1 MKRLKPRRIANKIMS
16 RLLKSNDLIVLLG
29 ARQVGKTSIMHLLID
44 SLLQVEK
51 VERNRVFY
59 FDLEDM
65 NLLEVVNRG
74 VEEFIAF
81 LAANGADLK
90 ERCFVF
96 LDEIQYMENPSNFLK
111 IIADHHK
118 EISVVV
124 SGSSSFSIKTKFKDS
139 LAGRKRIFEIYP
151 LDFGEFLEFKDRK
164 DLAGFWDTGNWEKAR
179 FFEDDFLRYFEEYV
193 IFGGLP
199 KVSLLPTREE
209 NVEYLKD
216 VVNSYIKKDIKDLF
230 RIDNPYAFNRVIKLL
245 TLHAGNSIN
254 FTNLTTMC
262 GISRRTLERY
272 LFILESTFII
282 RLINPFYSNK
292 IKEVTKMPKLYFMD
306 TGIRN
311 IIVGDLNSLEG
322 RRDSGNLVENSVFL
336 MLLTGKDPLD
346 EIYYWRTKAG
356 AEMDFVLKGEGERL
370 RGYEVKYRPFKEA
383 KITRST
389 RSYINEYSPDLTCIC
404 TKNFYQDEINMDLM
418 GLSGLN
424 DKSKLVFLPA
434 FFLSN
439 RPYPSVP
446 WPTNSTSL

>member
-1 MKRLKPRRIANKIMS
+1 
-16 RLLKSNDLIVLLG
+16 
-29 ARQVGKTSIMHLLID
+29 
-44 SLLQVEK
+44 
-51 VERNRVFY
+51 
-59 FDLEDM
+59 
-65 NLLEVVNRG
+65 
-74 VEEFIAF
+74 
-81 LAANGADLK
+81 
-90 ERCFVF
+90 
-96 LDEIQYMENPSNFLK
+96 
-111 IIADHHK
+111 
-118 EISVVV
+118 VV

-179 FFEDDFLRYFEEYV
+179 FFEGDFLRYFEEYV

-199 KVSLLPTREE
+199 KVSLLPTRED

-230 RIDNPYAFNRVIKLL
+230 RIDNPYAFNKAIKLL
-245 TLHAGNSIN
+245 ALQAGNSLN
-254 FTNLTTMC
+254 FTTLTTMC

-322 RRDSGNLVENSVFL
+322 RRDSGSLVENSVFL
-336 MLLTGKDPLD
+336 MLLTGKGPLD

-370 RGYEVKYRPFKEA
+370 RGYEVKYRPFKEV

-424 DKSKLVFLPA
+424 DKSKLIFLPA
-434 FFLSN
+434 FFLS
-439 RPYPSVP
+439 RG
-446 WPTNSTSL
+446 LIHQAR

>member
-1 MKRLKPRRIANKIMS
+1 MKRLKPRRIVNKIMN
-16 RLLKSNDLIVLLG
+16 RLLKGNDLIVILG
-29 ARQVGKTSIMHLLID
+29 ARQVGKTSIMQLLMD
-44 SLLQVEK
+44 GLLQVEK
-51 VERNRVFY
+51 VERSRVFY

-65 NLLEVVNRG
+65 NLLEVLNRG

-81 LAANGADLK
+81 LKASGADLK

-96 LDEIQYMENPSNFLK
+96 LDEIQYIENPSSFLK
-111 IIADHHK
+111 ILVDHHK

-124 SGSSSFSIKTKFKDS
+124 SGSSSFSIRSRFKDS

-164 DLAGFWDTGNWEKAR
+164 ALAGFWNTANWEKAR
-179 FFEDDFLRYFEEYV
+179 FFEGDFLRYFEEYV

-199 KVSLLPTREE
+199 KVSLILSREE
-209 NVEYLKD
+209 KVEYLKD

-245 TLHAGNSIN
+245 ALHAGNSVN
-254 FTNLTTMC
+254 FSNLTTIC

-272 LFILESTFII
+272 LFILESTFVI
-282 RLINPFYSNK
+282 RLINPFYTNK

-311 IIVGDLNSLEG
+311 IIVGDLNSLGE
-322 RRDSGNLVENSVFL
+322 RRDSGSLVENSVFL
-336 MLLTGKDPLD
+336 MLLASKGPLD

-356 AEMDFVLKGEGERL
+356 AEMDFVLKGDAL

-383 KITRST
+383 KISRST
-389 RSYINEYSPDLTCIC
+389 RSFIKEYSPDLTCIC
-404 TKNFYQDEINMDLM
+404 TKNFYQHNINMGLM
-418 GLSGLN
+418 GLN
-424 DKSKLVFLPA
+424 AKSNLIFLPA
-434 FFLSN
+434 FFLSKEK
-439 RPYPSVP
+439 R
-446 WPTNSTSL
+446 

>member
-1 MKRLKPRRIANKIMS
+1 MRNIKKLKPRRITNKIMN
-16 RLLKSNDLIVLLG
+16 RLLKGNDLIVLLG
-29 ARQVGKTSIMHLLID
+29 ARQVGKTSIMHLLMNR
-44 SLLQVEK
+44 LLQREK
-51 VERNRVFY
+51 IKRNRVFY

-65 NLLEVVNRG
+65 NLLEIVNRG
-74 VEEFIAF
+74 VEEFISF

-139 LAGRKRIFEIYP
+139 LAGRKRIFKMYP
-151 LDFGEFLEFKDRK
+151 LDFGEFLEFKERG
-164 DLAGFWDTGNWEKAR
+164 DLAGFLDTGDWEKAR
-179 FFEDDFLRYFEEYV
+179 FFESNYVRYFEEYV

-199 KVSLLPTREE
+199 RVSLLTTKEE
-209 NVEYLKD
+209 KIEYLKD

-245 TLHAGNSIN
+245 ALHAGNSLN
-254 FTNLTTMC
+254 FNNLTTIG
-262 GISRRTLERY
+262 GISRRTFERY
-272 LFILESTFII
+272 LFILENSFILK
-282 RLINPFYSNK
+282 LINPFYSNK

-311 IIVGDLNSLEG
+311 IITGDLNSLEG
-322 RRDSGNLVENSVFL
+322 RRDSGSLVENSVFL
-336 MLLTGKDPLD
+336 MLLTGKGPLD

-356 AEMDFVLKGEGERL
+356 AEMDFVLKGEGESL

-404 TKNFYQDEINMDLM
+404 TRNYYQDEINMDLM
-418 GLSGLN
+418 GFTGLN
-424 DKSKLVFLPA
+424 NKSRLVFLPA
-434 FFLSN
+434 FFLRHS
-439 RPYPSVP
+439 
-446 WPTNSTSL
+446 SLYFLT